1 MARTKSVPRRS
12 AAAGSTW
19 SRRGYRSGGVTSRVG
34 LKITSRKG
42 AYKPRQKRNFQRR
55 RAPFV
60 ETKNQT
66 DEIVALKTGNATGTP
81 VDEIRRTTEPLKIDM
96 GTWTSNT
103 SIDPV
108 ELNIFPIQAFLNMNK
123 GLDTSDMIGNTIYS
137 KYLKC
142 KVEFQLPYGGNQI
155 RHPCDMFLIHGFVT
169 APTNNTFSTTPTMT
183 AFTRK
188 NLNDHIKEQLEQ
200 YFNQRSDKLQYIPK
214 RTSNIKF
221 LGYRKLKVKRNSN
234 LGPDP
239 QAIVA
244 VTGTPDHSGDPVSH
258 IGSTVANYGAHPVI
272 NMTCTWPMKRKVVY
286 NLGTAGA
293 TATALDFNYPNHSWL
308 PFMALYNPTAVEFL
322 NNLIYPG
329 NAAGGAPKS
338 PEMYIRYN
346 SVHYF
351 TDS

>member
-1 MARTKSVPRRS
+1 MPARK
-12 AAAGSTW
+12 AAAKI
-19 SRRGYRSGGVTSRVG
+19 SGRKTTRPRAGNVYMRKT
-34 LKITSRKG
+34 TAKG
-42 AYKPRQKRNFQRR
+42 AYRKNAKRNMGRR

-66 DEIVALKTGNATGTP
+66 DEVVALKTGNATGTP
-81 VDEIRRTTEPLKIDM
+81 VDTIRRTTEPLKINY
-96 GTWTSNT
+96 GTWAAAADGGPT
-103 SIDPV
+103 PV
-108 ELNIFPIQAFLNMNK
+108 ELNIFPIQSFLNMNK
-123 GLDTSDMIGNTIYS
+123 GLDTSDMIGNTVYS

-142 KVEFQLPYGGNQI
+142 KVEFQLPYGNNQI

-169 APTNNTFSTTPTMT
+169 APTNNTFHTTPTMT
-183 AFTRK
+183 AFTRS

-221 LGYRKLKVKRNSN
+221 LGYRKLKVKKSSN
-234 LGPDP
+234 LGVDP
-239 QAIVA
+239 NTMA
-244 VTGTPDHSGDPVSH
+244 VSASGVTS
-258 IGSTVANYGAHPVI
+258 ILNAGAHPVI
-272 NMTCTWPMKRKVVY
+272 NMTCSWPMKRKVVY

-322 NNLIYPG
+322 QNTIYPG
-329 NAAGGAPKS
+329 DSAGGAPKS
-338 PEMYIRYN
+338 PDMYIRYN